1 MPKAARISWARAVAQ
16 CHLSSLRLEYFTT
29 MRKRMR
35 SASVFAAII
44 AVFLGIAL
52 PFRGVYAARKSAAT
66 APIVADAVARDADTS
81 EAARLNSIGVAY
93 MNQQRFAAA
102 QKQFDGALKAQPDS

>member
-29 MRKRMR
+29 MRKRIP

-44 AVFLGIAL
+44 AVFLGIVL
-52 PFRGVYAARKSAAT
+52 PFSGVFAARKSAVT
-66 APIVADAVARDADTS
+66 APIVADAAAPHAVHS
-81 EAARLNSIGVAY
+81 QAARLNRIRVAY
-93 MNQQRFAAA
+93 MNPPRVSHAPKPFHPP
-102 QKQFDGALKAQPDS
+102 LK